1 MMSNHDK
8 WIPLTEVQAFFNYR
22 ATQLSNLLKDSTLIV
37 AKVGKRK
44 FVLRESLEAFLEKK
58 SK

>member
-1 MMSNHDK
+1 MISGSEK
-8 WIPLTEVQAFFNYR
+8 WIPLSDIQSFFNYR
-22 ATQLSNLLKDSTLIV
+22 ATQLASLLKDDTLVV

-44 FVLRESLEAFLEKK
+44 FVKRESLEAFLEKK

>member
-1 MMSNHDK
+1 MFSNSEK
-8 WIPLTEVQAFFNYR
+8 WIPLSDIQSFFNYR
-22 ATQLSNLLKDSTLIV
+22 ATQLASLLKDSTLVV

-44 FVLRESLEAFLEKK
+44 FVKKESLDAFLEKK